1 MRQCSLRLLGCTFI
15 KKLNELIRKL
25 SSTCYKCKYTLGVVH
40 RIRIFMPARVYA
52 DYLCLT
58 FKIFYFSGTVWP
70 QVYRWHLM
78 CVCSDQYEWK
88 EFVLTTIFYRR
99 QGKQIF
105 ILVANCLNF
114 SHFCNPTWRRALLG
128 LLHVIIWTRYSY
140 VGLPHIVFW
149 INIIIDIFVHS
160 LIKIDQK

>member
-1 MRQCSLRLLGCTFI
+1 M
-15 KKLNELIRKL
+15 
-25 SSTCYKCKYTLGVVH
+25 GVVH
-40 RIRIFMPARVYA
+40 WIRIFMPARVYA

-88 EFVLTTIFYRR
+88 EFVLVTIFYRR

-128 LLHVIIWTRYSY
+128 YTACDHFDS
-140 VGLPHIVFW
+140 
-149 INIIIDIFVHS
+149 IFVCRLTTYS
-160 LIKIDQK
+160 LLNKHNNRYFFTFFNKNRSKIAKITARWLRYLMDWEQ